1 MASFLLMLREGV
13 EAALVVAILLAY
25 VDRVE
30 RSDEK
35 RWIWLGTLA
44 ATVVALL
51 VGAVLWFSIGGL
63 EGTAERIVE
72 GLVALAAAG
81 LLTWMIFW
89 MSRQARLM
97 RDKLEMSVD
106 VALTVG
112 GTFALATIAFVA
124 VLREG
129 LESAL
134 FLISTTI
141 GGRAAVGELIGA
153 VLGVVAAVAI
163 GYAFYRGAEA
173 IDLRRF
179 FRVTGILLV
188 LFAAGLVSK
197 AVYEFQE
204 IGFIPTYIEHIY
216 QIGVLNPD
224 TSIVARFL
232 ESLFGW
238 RPDPSLLRFLAYF
251 AYLIPVGWAFLR
263 MTRGPTTTTMSN
275 VAEQPSDA

>member
-44 ATVVALL
+44 ATVVAFL

-63 EGTAERIVE
+63 EGTAEQIVE
-72 GLVALAAAG
+72 GLVALTAAG
-81 LLTWMIFW
+81 LLTWAIFW
-89 MSRQARLM
+89 MSRQARFM

-153 VLGVVAAVAI
+153 VLGVAAAVAI

-179 FRVTGILLV
+179 FRVTGILIV

-197 AVYEFQE
+197 AVHEFQA
-204 IGFIPTYIEHIY
+204 IGIIPTYIEHIY

-263 MTRGPTTTTMSN
+263 MTRGPTRTTMSN